1 VLTHEGHGSR
11 SHSWVRTWNP
21 QLRALFATDS
31 LAPLVTLTQDSRDRE
46 GPMTTSRRSG
56 ERTGTERAVVIDDVD
71 KAIIEQLQQ
80 DGRLPYTKLGA
91 AVGLSEAAVRQRVQR
106 LVESGVVQIVAV
118 TDPLTLGFRREAMIG
133 LKIEGDLRG
142 VADTIASIPEV
153 SYVVVVSGSFDLLM
167 EVVCED
173 DDHLL
178 ALLNDKVRS
187 IPGVRSTE
195 TFTYLRLYKQTYA
208 WGTR

>member
-1 VLTHEGHGSR
+1 MARGRGTPPSV
-11 SHSWVRTWNP
+11 
-21 QLRALFATDS
+21 AL
-31 LAPLVTLTQDSRDRE
+31 
-46 GPMTTSRRSG
+46 
-56 ERTGTERAVVIDDVD
+56 DDID
-71 KAIIEQLQQ
+71 KAIIRELQV
-80 DGRLPYTKLGA
+80 DGRMPYAKLGP
-91 AVGLSEAAVRQRVQR
+91 AVGLSQAAVRQRVQR

-178 ALLNDKVRS
+178 TLLNDKVRT
-187 IPGVRSTE
+187 ITGVRSTE
-195 TFTYLRLYKQTYA
+195 TFTYLRLFKQTYA

>member
-1 VLTHEGHGSR
+1 M
-11 SHSWVRTWNP
+11 VR
-21 QLRALFATDS
+21 
-31 LAPLVTLTQDSRDRE
+31 RDRE
-46 GPMTTSRRSG
+46 PREARSPV
-56 ERTGTERAVVIDDVD
+56 AIDDVD
-71 KAIIEQLQQ
+71 KAIIEALQE
-80 DGRLPYTKLGA
+80 DGRLPYTKLA
-91 AVGLSEAAVRQRVQR
+91 THVGLSEAAVRQRVQR

-118 TDPLTLGFRREAMIG
+118 TDPMMLGFRRNAMIG
-133 LKIEGDLRG
+133 LKVEGDLRT
-142 VADTIASIPEV
+142 VANDIAAIPEV

-178 ALLNDKVRS
+178 ALLNDTVRT

-195 TFTYLRLYKQTYA
+195 TFTYLRLFKQTYA

>member
-1 VLTHEGHGSR
+1 
-11 SHSWVRTWNP
+11 
-21 QLRALFATDS
+21 
-31 LAPLVTLTQDSRDRE
+31 
-46 GPMTTSRRSG
+46 MTTSSRRSG
-56 ERTGTERAVVIDDVD
+56 ERTGGDRAVVIDDVD

>member
-1 VLTHEGHGSR
+1 VQADETPKDGFR
-11 SHSWVRTWNP
+11 RKA
-21 QLRALFATDS
+21 R
-31 LAPLVTLTQDSRDRE
+31 
-46 GPMTTSRRSG
+46 MTTSRRTG
-56 ERTGTERAVVIDDVD
+56 ERTDRKVAIDDVD

-80 DGRLPYTKLGA
+80 DGRLPYTKLA
-91 AVGLSEAAVRQRVQR
+91 TAVGLSEAAVRQRVQR

-133 LKIEGDLRG
+133 LKVEGDLRG
-142 VADTIASIPEV
+142 VADKIAAIPEV

-173 DDHLL
+173 DEHLL
-178 ALLNDKVRS
+178 ALLNDTVRS
-187 IPGVRSTE
+187 VPGVRSTE

>member
-1 VLTHEGHGSR
+1 M
-11 SHSWVRTWNP
+11 
-21 QLRALFATDS
+21 
-31 LAPLVTLTQDSRDRE
+31 TQ
-46 GPMTTSRRSG
+46 SRRSG
-56 ERTGTERAVVIDDVD
+56 ERSGTERAVVIDDVD

-80 DGRLPYTKLGA
+80 DGRLPYTKLA
-91 AVGLSEAAVRQRVQR
+91 TAVGLSEAAVRQRVQR

-142 VADTIASIPEV
+142 VADIIASIPEV

-173 DDHLL
+173 DEHLL

>member
-1 VLTHEGHGSR
+1 MS
-11 SHSWVRTWNP
+11 
-21 QLRALFATDS
+21 A
-31 LAPLVTLTQDSRDRE
+31 
-46 GPMTTSRRSG
+46 SRRNEKG
-56 ERTGTERAVVIDDVD
+56 GPDRPVVIDDVD

-80 DGRLPYTKLGA
+80 DGRLPYTKLAA

-133 LKIEGDLRG
+133 LKVEGDLRG
-142 VADTIASIPEV
+142 VADVIAAIPEV

-178 ALLNDKVRS
+178 TLLNDKVRS

>member
-1 VLTHEGHGSR
+1 MSARGRNERGR
-11 SHSWVRTWNP
+11 P
-21 QLRALFATDS
+21 
-31 LAPLVTLTQDSRDRE
+31 DR
-46 GPMTTSRRSG
+46 P
-56 ERTGTERAVVIDDVD
+56 VVIDHVD
-71 KAIIEQLQQ
+71 KAIVEQLQQ
-80 DGRLPYTKLGA
+80 DGRLPYTKLA
-91 AVGLSEAAVRQRVQR
+91 TAVGLSEAAVRQRVQR
-106 LVESGVVQIVAV
+106 LIESGVVQIVAV

-142 VADTIASIPEV
+142 VADIIAAIPEV

-178 ALLNDKVRS
+178 TLLNDKVRS